1 MAFQMVPHRVLWVLR
16 ADGTFACWAINDQQQ
31 FYAGCQRQLE
41 GAVVVDFWITRGSQ
55 MGEQDDLVKLLVDR
69 TVNGV
74 TRRRLEVL
82 APFWRP
88 ALPYRNVTQA
98 QKLAA
103 IAVAPFMEAAVTFMN
118 RTAAITATSGSTFT
132 VANSFSVGDRVRVGA
147 STGIPVMQGS
157 SYLVRSATSTTV
169 EVETLDGEDLSDA
182 LGAIIAAD
190 KLALY
195 EEVTSL
201 SGLDHLEGGT
211 VAIRLDGFRLEDQV
225 VVGGEV
231 TFPDRPAAMV
241 RAGLL
246 YDWDV
251 ETTRFG
257 GKPTMGTDEGAP
269 TAISGTTLRLY
280 RTRGLQ
286 VGRAEG
292 TLSDVIAT
300 PTPDDPFFTGDV
312 SVAIEG
318 SWDDLPT
325 IRMFD
330 RSPDPVAVM
339 AVMPEVDSSDR

>member
-1 MAFQMVPHRVLWVLR
+1 
-16 ADGTFACWAINDQQQ
+16 
-31 FYAGCQRQLE
+31 
-41 GAVVVDFWITRGSQ
+41 
-55 MGEQDDLVKLLVDR
+55 
-69 TVNGV
+69 
-74 TRRRLEVL
+74 
-82 APFWRP
+82 
-88 ALPYRNVTQA
+88 
-98 QKLAA
+98 
-103 IAVAPFMEAAVTFMN
+103 
-118 RTAAITATSGSTFT
+118 
-132 VANSFSVGDRVRVGA
+132 
-147 STGIPVMQGS
+147 
-157 SYLVRSATSTTV
+157 
-169 EVETLDGEDLSDA
+169 
-182 LGAIIAAD
+182 
-190 KLALY
+190 
-195 EEVTSL
+195 
-201 SGLDHLEGGT
+201 
-211 VAIRLDGFRLEDQV
+211 
-225 VVGGEV
+225 
-231 TFPDRPAAMV
+231 MV